1 MGKQSSPSPPR
12 PTLIAVTP
20 ARFPTRTHNDGSP
33 STGLPPCAPRRN
45 HHQQRRELARRAQL
59 NSLRRYIQS
68 LQTKV
73 KTLEADNARLR
84 TDQAAAFEA
93 LTGVTPERALEE
105 ALARVSASGET
116 SPGRVGGGRAEC
128 GSKGG

>member
-1 MGKQSSPSPPR
+1 MGKQSLTPPPPPR
-12 PTLIAVTP
+12 PTLVAVATT
-20 ARFPTRTHNDGSP
+20 PTRFRPSP
-33 STGLPPCAPRRN
+33 SGLPPCAPLRN
-45 HHQQRRELARRAQL
+45 RRELARRAQL

-84 TDQAAAFEA
+84 KDQAAAFEA

-116 SPGRVGGGRAEC
+116 SPGRVGGGQAEC

>member
-1 MGKQSSPSPPR
+1 MGKQSLTPPPPPR
-12 PTLIAVTP
+12 PTLVAVATT
-20 ARFPTRTHNDGSP
+20 PTRFVPSP
-33 STGLPPCAPRRN
+33 SGLPPCAPLRN
-45 HHQQRRELARRAQL
+45 HRQQRRELARRAQL

>member
-1 MGKQSSPSPPR
+1 MGKQSPPPSPPPR
-12 PTLIAVTP
+12 PTLVAV
-20 ARFPTRTHNDGSP
+20 APTRFVPSP
-33 STGLPPCAPRRN
+33 SGLPPCAPLRN
-45 HHQQRRELARRAQL
+45 QRQQRRELARRAQL

-84 TDQAAAFEA
+84 KDQAAAFEA
-93 LTGVTPERALEE
+93 LTGVTPEGALEE

-116 SPGRVGGGRAEC
+116 SPGRVGGRAEE
-128 GSKGG
+128 GGPKGG

>member
-1 MGKQSSPSPPR
+1 MGKQSPPPSPPPR
-12 PTLIAVTP
+12 PTLVAV
-20 ARFPTRTHNDGSP
+20 APTRFVPSP
-33 STGLPPCAPRRN
+33 SGLPPCAPLRN
-45 HHQQRRELARRAQL
+45 HRQQRRELARRAQL

-84 TDQAAAFEA
+84 KDQAAAFEA
-93 LTGVTPERALEE
+93 LTGVTPEGALEE

-116 SPGRVGGGRAEC
+116 SPGRVGGRAEA
-128 GSKGG
+128 GGPKGG

>member
-12 PTLIAVTP
+12 PTLVAVTP
-20 ARFPTRTHNDGSP
+20 TRFPPQPRDGEP
-33 STGLPPCAPRRN
+33 SAGLPPCAPLRN
-45 HHQQRRELARRAQL
+45 QRQQRRELARCAQL

-84 TDQAAAFEA
+84 KDQAAAFEA
-93 LTGVTPERALEE
+93 LTGVTPEGALVE
-105 ALARVSASGET
+105 ALARVSAMSD
-116 SPGRVGGGRAEC
+116 A
-128 GSKGG
+128 